1 MRVVY
6 FIILLFFLSGPAFGQ
21 FTTEPEKE
29 KISFY
34 PNPATTTL
42 YVKVPDKN
50 ITSENIHVYNIIGNK
65 LDLTVSKQEER
76 KFSIEVENLPAGYY
90 LLVIE
95 NKETQFTKTVK
106 FLKK

>member
-6 FIILLFFLSGPAFGQ
+6 FIVLLFFLSGPAFGQ
-21 FTTEPEKE
+21 FTTEPEKV
-29 KISFY
+29 KLSFY

-42 YVKVPDKN
+42 WIETTNETVS
-50 ITSENIHVYNIIGNK
+50 SEDIHIYNIIGNK
-65 LDLTVSKQEER
+65 LDLQVNNLEKGN
-76 KFSIEVENLPAGYY
+76 FSVEVENLPAGYY
-90 LLVIE
+90 LLVVE